1 MPQEINKENVTE
13 HVRRMIKECNNTIY
27 GLAYSKGGTRTDG
40 ERLFISGEI
49 GQAKNNLLY
58 WTNTAEL
65 FGIEIKTEDNE

>member
-1 MPQEINKENVTE
+1 MPQEINKENVTR
-13 HVRRMIKECNNTIY
+13 HVLKMIDSCNNTIY

-49 GQAKNNLLY
+49 GQAKNSLLY

-65 FGIEIKTEDNE
+65 FGIEIPEEDGK